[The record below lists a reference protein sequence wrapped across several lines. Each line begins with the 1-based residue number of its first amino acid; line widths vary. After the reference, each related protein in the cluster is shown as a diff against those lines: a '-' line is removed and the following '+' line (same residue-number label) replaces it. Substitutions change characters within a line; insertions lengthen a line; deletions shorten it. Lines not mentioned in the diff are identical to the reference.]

1 VISRRSFLGCA
12 SAAYA
17 VAATEGTALGKM
29 LPHSKAE
36 AAGDPASLVDIRI
49 GTGGHGHTF
58 PGAVVPFGAVQLS
71 PDTFN
76 DQWDWCSGYHI
87 SDTSIMGFSHTHL
100 SGTGCG
106 DLLDFLVM
114 PATGEVKLV
123 PGSRSNPEAGYRSR
137 FDHADEHAEPGYYSV
152 LLKDYGVHA
161 ELTATERTGL
171 HRYTFASGAGAPNP
185 SPKMGHILVDL
196 EHSYAY
202 NGQSAVVTASL
213 ARTAEDTIAG
223 GRTTKAWGDGRQIY
237 FTMQF
242 SRKPAKVTFY
252 RDNAEVADGV
262 QQGVAPIEGK
272 SLKCVLFFDLTESP
286 VVMVKTGISG
296 VSAESAAKN
305 LRTEL
310 SGWEFE
316 EVRRSAR
323 EKWNRQLSRISI
335 TTTNEAHRKIFYA
348 ALYHASI
355 GPSLFDD
362 VDGSYRGMD
371 KQVHTLNPGQRNYT
385 AFSLWD
391 TYRAAHPL
399 YTMINAEHVPDFAN
413 TLIRMAEESP
423 AGMPVWPLQG
433 CETGTMTGY
442 HSAAVIAEAC
452 NKGFAGVEY
461 ERGYK
466 AMMKRAMVDDYRGL
480 GHYRAKGYIPCDLEE
495 ESVSKTFEYCY
506 DDWSIAHVAKKLGH
520 DDDAKILTARSR
532 NYRNFYDQRVNLAR
546 PKLAN
551 GEWAEP
557 FDPIDIGHSKKWRDF
572 TESNSWQ
579 TTFCVQH
586 DAAGL
591 IETMGGQKVFAAK
604 LDELFNQ
611 PSTIPAD
618 APPDIAGLVGQY
630 AQGNEPSHHIAYLY
644 VYAGQ
649 PYKTQVRIR
658 MLLETMYADE
668 PDGLQGNEDVGQMS
682 AWYILSAMGFY
693 SVDPVSG
700 NYIFG
705 TPLFDRVKVQLAR
718 GKELEI
724 VAERSAP
731 GDQYIQSVTF
741 HGKPYTRSW
750 FNHREIVNG
759 ARIVFTMG
767 STPNEAFG
775 ADPKDLPPSLV
786 LGSA

>member
-1 VISRRSFLGCA
+1 MISRRKFLGGV
-12 SAAYA
+12 SAVYA
-17 VAATEGTALGKM
+17 VGATETSAFGRVIHKSRKTDETFDA
-29 LPHSKAE
+29 
-36 AAGDPASLVDIRI
+36 ASLVDIRI

-58 PGAVVPFGAVQLS
+58 PGATVPFGAVQLS

-114 PATGEVKLV
+114 PGTGESKIV
-123 PGSRSNPEAGYRSR
+123 PGPRSNPDAGYRSR

-152 LLKDYGVHA
+152 LLKDYGVRA

-171 HRYTFASGAGAPNP
+171 HRYSFPTCKDAPK
-185 SPKMGHILVDL
+185 SGHIIVDL

-213 ARTAEDTIAG
+213 ERTAPDTLAG

-237 FTMQF
+237 FTMKF
-242 SRKPAKVTFY
+242 SQQPARVVFY
-252 RDNAEVADGV
+252 QEGIEVQDGT
-262 QQGVAPIEGK
+262 QALTGK
-272 SLKCVLFFDLTESP
+272 SLKCVLFFDTAKDP
-286 VVMVKTGISG
+286 VILVKTGISG
-296 VSAESAAKN
+296 VSAESAANN
-305 LRTEL
+305 LKVEL
-310 SGWEFE
+310 PGWDFE
-316 EVRRSAR
+316 KVRRSAR
-323 EKWNRQLSRISI
+323 EKWNQQLSRIKI
-335 TTTNEAHRKIFYA
+335 KTENETHQRIFYA
-348 ALYHASI
+348 ALYHASV

-362 VDGSYRGMD
+362 VDGRYRGMD
-371 KQVHTLNPGQRNYT
+371 KQIHKLRDGQRNYT

-391 TYRAAHPL
+391 TYRATHPL
-399 YTMINAEHVPDFAN
+399 YTLMSADRVPDFAN
-413 TLIRMAEESP
+413 ALIRMAEESP

-452 NKGFAGVEY
+452 NKGIAGVDY
-461 ERGYK
+461 ERAYK
-466 AMMKRAMVDDYRGL
+466 VMMKRAMVDDYRGL
-480 GHYRAKGYIPCDLEE
+480 GYYRSKGYIPCDLEE

-520 DDDAKILTARSR
+520 SDDATMLVERSR
-532 NYRNFYDQRVNLAR
+532 NYRNYYDRSMNFAR

-551 GEWAEP
+551 GEWAAP
-557 FDPIDIGHSKKWRDF
+557 FDPIEMGTSKKWRDF

-579 TTFCVQH
+579 TTFGIQH

-591 IETMGGQKVFAAK
+591 IEILGGQKQFLEK
-604 LDELFNQ
+604 LDQLFDQ
-611 PSTIPAD
+611 PSTLPAD

-630 AQGNEPSHHIAYLY
+630 AHGNEPSHHIAYLY
-644 VYAGQ
+644 AYAGQ
-649 PYKTQVRIR
+649 PHKTQARVR
-658 MLLETMYADE
+658 MLMEKMYAAL

-682 AWYILSAMGFY
+682 SWYILSSLGFY

-705 TPLFDRVKVQLAR
+705 TPLFDQVNVQLGN
-718 GKELEI
+718 GKQLEI
-724 VAERSAP
+724 IAHRHLAS
-731 GDQYIQSVTF
+731 DQYIQSVTF
-741 HGKPYTRSW
+741 NGKPHTKSW
-750 FNHREIVNG
+750 FNHRDIVNG
-759 ARIVFTMG
+759 ARIVFEMG
-767 STPNEAFG
+767 DKPNLEFG
-775 ADPKDLPPSLV
+775 SQPTDVPPSLT
-786 LGSA
+786 LENT